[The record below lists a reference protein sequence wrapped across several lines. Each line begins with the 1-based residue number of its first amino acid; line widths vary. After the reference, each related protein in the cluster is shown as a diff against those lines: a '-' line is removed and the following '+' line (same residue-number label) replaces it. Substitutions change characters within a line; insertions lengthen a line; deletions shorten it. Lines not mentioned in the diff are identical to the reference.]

1 METRYKKNLA
11 NPRLV
16 DGCTQTLLSIH
27 PEEPLFINKR
37 KVNNDETSDYIITE
51 NPSSKKRETYYYD
64 ENYDENYDEKYDKD
78 YTPPSNM
85 NDDECLS
92 EMSFVVDNYDET
104 ENETESENE
113 TENETENESENET
126 ENETETE
133 NEDYESTPKKALRIV
148 RRTSSSS
155 GRKTVLVIPLKFPFS
170 SKNKEHGVQ
179 ASDCACEEQDDNF
192 DVDKDEE
199 KTLKLYESGLSKEEK
214 NYFRSL
220 DDSEKQLIIQDEN
233 HIADI
238 NCTKVPLRF
247 KILSSS
253 FDEGT
258 KAIALSKINLMNK
271 LDATNGEKFKLMNYV
286 ESLCKI
292 PIGICKKL
300 PVESSSSKEEILNF
314 ITNTYSFFNNKIYGH
329 NDAKEQIIRILAQW
343 ISNPQSKGNVIGIHG
358 NPGVGKTTLVKECIC
373 NALDIPFQFIPL
385 GGASDASYIEGHCY
399 TYEGSTW
406 GKIVD
411 SLIKAK
417 CMNPVLY
424 FDELDKVSDTPR
436 GQEIINLLIHIT
448 DPSQNDS
455 FYDKYF
461 SDFPLDLSKCLIIFT
476 YNNDSILNPILKDR
490 MIRISTKDYN
500 NNDKLVISNK
510 YLIPDLLKQ
519 FGFGEFDILF
529 DDNVIE
535 YINKKTEKESG
546 VRNLKRSLELLIS
559 NVNLTRMI
567 NLQNKEGI
575 IGKCFTINQD
585 TQSILPLKITC
596 DIVDYF
602 IKDKV
607 VNDLHSHI
615 YM

>member
-11 NPRLV
+11 KPRLV
-16 DGCTQTLLSIH
+16 DGCTQTMLSIH

-51 NPSSKKRETYYYD
+51 NPSSKKRERYYYD
-64 ENYDENYDEKYDKD
+64 ENYDENYDKD
-78 YTPPSNM
+78 YIPPSNI

-92 EMSFVVDNYDET
+92 EMSFIVDTNDE
-104 ENETESENE
+104 N
-113 TENETENESENET
+113 ENESENES
-126 ENETETE
+126 ENSDSKI
-133 NEDYESTPKKALRIV
+133 EDYESTPKKALRIV

-155 GRKTVLVIPLKFPFS
+155 SKRKTVLVIPLKFPFS
-170 SKNKEHGVQ
+170 SEDKEHGLE
-179 ASDCACEEQDDNF
+179 ASEFACEEQDDNI
-192 DVDKDEE
+192 DVDKDEK
-199 KTLKLYESGLSKEEK
+199 KTVKLYESSLSKEEK
-214 NYFRSL
+214 KYFRTL
-220 DDSEKQLIIQDEN
+220 DDSERQLIIQDEN
-233 HIADI
+233 YLADI

-253 FDEGT
+253 FDKGT

-271 LDATNGEKFKLMNYV
+271 LDASNGEKFKLMNYV

-385 GGASDASYIEGHCY
+385 GGASDASYIEGHSY

-546 VRNLKRSLELLIS
+546 VRNLKRALELLIS

-567 NLQNKEGI
+567 NIENKEGI

-615 YM
+615 YL